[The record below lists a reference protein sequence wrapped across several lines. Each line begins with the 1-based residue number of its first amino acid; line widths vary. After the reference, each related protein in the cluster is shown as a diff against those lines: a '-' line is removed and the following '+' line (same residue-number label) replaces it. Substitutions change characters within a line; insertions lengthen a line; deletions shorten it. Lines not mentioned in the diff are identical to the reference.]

1 MNRRLCL
8 FAFLLASFISS
19 AAERLP
25 RLDLLK
31 FLDSEGIVAVM
42 VPLPGKERRVGL
54 AVQVQVE
61 EEVDAG
67 KYIHHRPRVKQPRL
81 GFSKL
86 WQSPNL
92 TRLIRMNCRP

>member
-1 MNRRLCL
+1 MYL
-8 FAFLLASFISS
+8 FALLLVSFISS
-19 AAERLP
+19 ATERLP

-67 KYIHHRPRVKQPRL
+67 KYIHHRPRGKQPRL

-92 TRLIRMNCRP
+92 TRLIRMNYRP

>member
-1 MNRRLCL
+1 M
-8 FAFLLASFISS
+8 
-19 AAERLP
+19 P

-31 FLDSEGIVAVM
+31 FLDSEGMVAVM
-42 VPLPGKERRVGL
+42 VPSPGKERRVGL

-67 KYIHHRPRVKQPRL
+67 KYIHHRPRVKQPGL

>member
-1 MNRRLCL
+1 L
-8 FAFLLASFISS
+8 FALLRVSFISS

-31 FLDSEGIVAVM
+31 FRDSEGMVAVM
-42 VPLPGKERRVGL
+42 VPLPGKERRVDL
-54 AVQVQVE
+54 AVQVE
-61 EEVDAG
+61 KEVNAG
-67 KYIHHRPRVKQPRL
+67 KYIHHRPRGKQPRL

>member
-8 FAFLLASFISS
+8 FAFLLVSFISS

-31 FLDSEGIVAVM
+31 FLDSEGIVALM

>member
-1 MNRRLCL
+1 MYL
-8 FAFLLASFISS
+8 FALLLVSFISS

-67 KYIHHRPRVKQPRL
+67 KYIHHRPPGQATK
-81 GFSKL
+81 
-86 WQSPNL
+86 
-92 TRLIRMNCRP
+92 IRI